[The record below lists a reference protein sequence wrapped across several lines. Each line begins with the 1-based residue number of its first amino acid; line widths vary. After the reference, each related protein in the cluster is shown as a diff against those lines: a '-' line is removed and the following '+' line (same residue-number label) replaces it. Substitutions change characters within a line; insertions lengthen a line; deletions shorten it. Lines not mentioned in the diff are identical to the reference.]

1 MCVCVCVCFLQ
12 AKGLSQKDLA
22 TKLMIPAKT
31 IQVTKKTIL
40 MESDNN
46 TWILY
51 STHYTRECLFDV
63 HACDDGLGRGR
74 RGRRERIVALQPI
87 SAMISLGAVSL
98 ILCHPSNRTM
108 KTERPSPT
116 MLLLPRLSAAWAASF
131 PAPRSEVEA
140 DSKSVMEQ

>member
-1 MCVCVCVCFLQ
+1 MCVSVCVCVCFLQ

-31 IQVTKKTIL
+31 IQVTKKAIL

-51 STHYTRECLFDV
+51 STHYTRECLSDV

-74 RGRRERIVALQPI
+74 RGRRERVTALQPI
-87 SAMISLGAVSL
+87 SPMISLGAAVSL
-98 ILCHPSNRTM
+98 ILCHPSNRTT

-116 MLLLPRLSAAWAASF
+116 ML
-131 PAPRSEVEA
+131 
-140 DSKSVMEQ
+140 